1 MNEPLFRKD
10 FEEIEQKKQQ
20 LFIYNYKVRNPA
32 KNKLIDLITF

>member
-10 FEEIEQKKQQ
+10 FEEIKQKKQQ
-20 LFIYNYKVRNPA
+20 LFIYNKVRNPA

>member
-20 LFIYNYKVRNPA
+20 LFIYNKVIKKP
-32 KNKLIDLITF
+32 DQEQVD